1 MAKRSAKTWVYAPK
15 QKPLA
20 VPEPV
25 KSMVTKKFDALVKNI
40 LKPRYVK
47 PPPKDKRFNY
57 LIDVSTKW
65 HRQFF
70 YVNGTYFCPGPPER
84 SPTFETGFVRLQYVG
99 VDQFNVAYMRHTE
112 KWWQIFSGLTLEE
125 CLNVVELNPFFFPC

>member
-1 MAKRSAKTWVYAPK
+1 MANRSAKTWVFAPK
-15 QKPLA
+15 KKPLA
-20 VPEPV
+20 VPDQV
-25 KSMVTKKFDALVKNI
+25 KSTVTKKFDALVNNI

-47 PPPKDKRFNY
+47 PPPKDQRFNH
-57 LIDVSTKW
+57 LIDISTKW

-70 YVNGTYFCPGPPER
+70 YVNGTYFCPGSHQR

-112 KWWQIFSGLTLEE
+112 KWWQIFSGLTLKE
-125 CLNVVELNPFFFPC
+125 CLNAVEINPIFFPC